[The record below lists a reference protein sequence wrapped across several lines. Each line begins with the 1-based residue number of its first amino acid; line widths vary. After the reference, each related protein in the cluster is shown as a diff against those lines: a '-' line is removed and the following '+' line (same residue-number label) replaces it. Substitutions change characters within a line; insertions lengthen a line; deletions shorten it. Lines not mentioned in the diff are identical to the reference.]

1 MVHIGVHTRADEP
14 DSTLLLVTTTSL
26 IARLDIRTM
35 EISARFQHPLEYGV
49 VTAICSTP
57 HWVAIGTSTGTI
69 SIWDLRFGLIAKS
82 WTVTGRITSLQLHP
96 ARGKGLWLM
105 VSTIRT
111 SDEAEAPLVRV
122 YDIET
127 SKLVEMYEV
136 RSTKPPSS
144 RTIVDAEGV
153 EPVKTKA
160 ALIADLASR
169 QNPSVSVDDSTEIEP
184 VHSVLA
190 MIVGH
195 SLASLVT
202 SPPEMGLLPVPERS
216 TPTPPGWMVSAG
228 DDRVVRYWDLVK
240 ISESLIVCGSHKE
253 RDVSFK

>member
-1 MVHIGVHTRADEP
+1 MEIT
-14 DSTLLLVTTTSL
+14 
-26 IARLDIRTM
+26 ARL
-35 EISARFQHPLEYGV
+35 QHPLEYGV
-49 VTAICSTP
+49 ITAIRSTP
-57 HWVAIGTSTGTI
+57 HWIAVGTSTGTI

-105 VSTIRT
+105 VSTVRSGEET
-111 SDEAEAPLVRV
+111 PLVRV

-127 SKLVEMYEV
+127 SKLVEMYEA
-136 RSTKPPSS
+136 RTTKPVSRPSPDIEAS
-144 RTIVDAEGV
+144 

-160 ALIADLASR
+160 DLIAELASR
-169 QNPSVSVDDSTEIEP
+169 QTISVDQSSESESEP

-190 MIVGH
+190 MMVGQ
-195 SLASLVT
+195 SFASLVT
-202 SPPEMGLLPVPERS
+202 SSPEAGLLSVPERS
-216 TPTPPGWMVSAG
+216 TQTPPGWMVSAG

-240 ISESLIVCGSHKE
+240 VSESMIVCGSQKE